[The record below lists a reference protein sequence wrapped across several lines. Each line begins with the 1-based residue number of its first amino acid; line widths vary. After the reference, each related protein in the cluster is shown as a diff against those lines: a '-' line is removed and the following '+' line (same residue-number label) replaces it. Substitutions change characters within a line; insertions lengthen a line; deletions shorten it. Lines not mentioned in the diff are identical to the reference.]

1 MLRYNP
7 SLDGIRA
14 IAILAVVAFHATTP
28 LARGGF
34 VGVDVFFVLSGFLI
48 TSILRG
54 EIEQHGSIRVARF
67 YGHRFLRLYPSLALV
82 LVAFLAAAP
91 SLWPDE
97 PAGQSVLLAA
107 MYLTDYSSAFWQAPE
122 VLRHTW
128 SLSVEEHFYLL
139 WPLALP
145 MVVRA
150 RNPVATLAMIYVA
163 ATVWRVTNAI
173 WLGWDMTYY
182 RFDTRLSGL
191 VLGAMLSY
199 VGEHALVRR
208 WSWFAWPAIVLV
220 IVGGAHRQVAGL
232 VTAIPVAE
240 LATALMILTARA
252 TPSHRL
258 LSAAP
263 MVYIG
268 KLSYGIY
275 LWHFPIAVWLRP
287 QIGWE
292 GTFAWSLGLSI
303 GAAAVTYH
311 FIDLPL
317 QRWRHRNRTAAYR
330 ASEERG
336 QPGITPHR
344 ASLDP

>member
-1 MLRYNP
+1 MFRYNP

-28 LARGGF
+28 FARGGF

-48 TSILRG
+48 TSLLRD
-54 EIEQHGSIRVARF
+54 EIEQHGNIRLARF
-67 YGHRFLRLYPSLALV
+67 YGYRFLRLYPSLALV
-82 LVAFLAAAP
+82 LAAYLAAAP

-97 PAGQSVLLAA
+97 SAGQSALLAA
-107 MYLTDYSSAFWQAPE
+107 MYLTDYSSAFWQSPE

-145 MVVRA
+145 MVVST
-150 RNPVATLAMIYVA
+150 RNPAAILAMIYAA
-163 ATVWRVTNAI
+163 ATAWRVTNAV
-173 WLGWDMTYY
+173 WLGWDLTYY

-240 LATALMILTARA
+240 LATALMILTVRA
-252 TPSHRL
+252 NPSHRM

-268 KLSYGIY
+268 KLSYGVY

-292 GTFAWSLGLSI
+292 GTLAWSLGLAI
-303 GAAAVTYH
+303 VAAAVVYH
-311 FIDLPL
+311 FVDLPL
-317 QRWRHRNRTAAYR
+317 QRWRHRNRE
-330 ASEERG
+330 ASFRERKEWERS
-336 QPGITPHR
+336 GITPHR
-344 ASLDP
+344 ASPDP